1 MSSNVNPNNIDG
13 TYPVAG
19 QDNDSQGFRTNF
31 TNIKNNFVYAK
42 SEIEDL
48 QAKAVLKAA
57 LTGTAVDNNMAGTLF
72 RSAEIKDIRETRVD
86 LGTISGSVG
95 LDHTNAHYFLLTTSG
110 NIELS
115 FTGFPAAGKVG
126 RIRLEISVTDT
137 TDTLIFPSNVTYGL
151 EGLAGY
157 DGLDT
162 VNFATTG
169 TFIFEFVT
177 ENGGTDIHVADLSRA
192 RDFVHSEQFRI
203 VQRTPAAGGRAGDKA
218 GMIAVDD
225 NYIYVCTGDFDA
237 GSSLIWKRIPLIPYS

>member
-57 LTGTAVDNNMAGTLF
+57 LTGTTVDNNMAGTIF
-72 RSAEIKDIRETRVD
+72 RSAEIKDLRETRAD
-86 LGTISGSVG
+86 LGTLSGSAN
-95 LDHTNAHYFLLTTSG
+95 LDHTVAHYYLVSTNG
-110 NIELS
+110 NINLS
-115 FTGFPAAGKVG
+115 FSGFPAAGKVG
-126 RIRLEISVTDT
+126 RIRLELNVTDT
-137 TDTLIFPSNVTYGL
+137 LDKLILPASVTYGL
-151 EGLAGY
+151 QGLAGF
-157 DGLDT
+157 DGIDT
-162 VNFATTG
+162 ISFFSTG

-177 ENGGTDIHVADLSRA
+177 ENGGTDVHIADLSRA
-192 RDFVHSEQFRI
+192 RTYLHSQEIQLQ
-203 VQRTPAAGGRAGDKA
+203 QRTPAANGRVGDKS

-225 NYIYVCTGDFDA
+225 NYLYVCTNDYDA
-237 GSSLIWKRIPLIPYS
+237 GSTLIWKRVSLIPYT